1 MNEEGR
7 PRQGGQSSSNVT
19 SRPSEG
25 TPQVRQSP
33 ATHAVAHVIVV
44 TSGRCVERS
53 DIYWRCSV
61 CGRTH
66 ASRARGELPP
76 VLRRRG
82 PHGPIVL
89 HVGVVVGVGATAVAL

>member
-1 MNEEGR
+1 MNEKSR
-7 PRQGGQSSSNVT
+7 PRQGGQSSSSVT
-19 SRPSEG
+19 SRLER

-82 PHGPIVL
+82 PCGPIVL

>member
-1 MNEEGR
+1 MSARRHDEG
-7 PRQGGQSSSNVT
+7 PGGDQGLSSSSVT
-19 SRPSEG
+19 SPLPNG

-89 HVGVVVGVGATAVAL
+89 HVGVGATAVAL

>member
-1 MNEEGR
+1 MNEKSR
-7 PRQGGQSSSNVT
+7 PRQGGQSSSSVT
-19 SRPSEG
+19 SRLER

-53 DIYWRCSV
+53 DIYWRCLT
-61 CGRTH
+61 CGKTH

-76 VLRRRG
+76 TIRRRG
-82 PHGPIVL
+82 PHGGAVVL
-89 HVGVVVGVGATAVAL
+89 HIVGATAVAV